1 MANEI
6 NYQQMD
12 NTENDAIKEKGLG
25 YELFEWLES
34 IAGATMV
41 VLLVVIFLFRLAVVD
56 GPSMEPTLVH
66 GDALIVTDFDYTP
79 KNGDIVIVDSEG
91 LGKFI
96 VKRVIATAGQ
106 KVRIDYSDGRV
117 YVDGAALDE
126 LDYINAAIL
135 ENSGTFEIEQTV
147 PENTVFVLGDNR
159 NHSTD
164 SRDPKVG
171 FVPLNDIYGEVV
183 LRVYPFNK
191 INTF

>member
-12 NTENDAIKEKGLG
+12 DNEIDKVKEKGLG
-25 YELFEWLES
+25 YELFEWFES
-34 IAGATMV
+34 IAIATMV

-66 GDALIVTDFDYTP
+66 GDALIVADFDYIP

-117 YVDGAALDE
+117 YVDGTALTE
-126 LDYINAAIL
+126 DYINAAIM
-135 ENSGTFEIEQTV
+135 ETGGSFETEQTV

-164 SRDPKVG
+164 SRDAKVG
-171 FVPLNDIYGEVV
+171 FVPVNDIYGEVV
-183 LRVYPFNK
+183 LRVFPPNK

>member
-12 NTENDAIKEKGLG
+12 NNEIDTVKEKGLG
-25 YELFEWLES
+25 YELFEWYES
-34 IAGATMV
+34 IAVATMV

-66 GDALIVTDFDYTP
+66 GDALIVADFDYIP
-79 KNGDIVIVDSEG
+79 KNGDVVIVDSEG

-117 YVDGAALDE
+117 YVDGVALTE
-126 LDYINAAIL
+126 DYINAAIL
-135 ENSGTFEIEQTV
+135 ETAGSFETEQVV

-171 FVPLNDIYGEVV
+171 FVPVDDIYGEVV

>member
-6 NYQQMD
+6 NYQEMD
-12 NTENDAIKEKGLG
+12 NNEIDAVKEKGLG

-34 IAGATMV
+34 LGCATMV

-56 GPSMEPTLVH
+56 GPSMEPTLLN
-66 GDALIVTDFDYTP
+66 GDALIVADFDYVP
-79 KNGDIVIVDSEG
+79 ANGDIVIVDSEG

-106 KVRIDYSDGRV
+106 TIDIDFENGLV
-117 YVDGAALDE
+117 KVDGQTLTE
-126 LDYINAAIL
+126 DYINNVTIND
-135 ENSGTFEIEQTV
+135 EGGFTYPVTV
-147 PENTVFVLGDNR
+147 PENSVFVMGDNR
-159 NHSTD
+159 MHSTD
-164 SRDPKVG
+164 SRDAKVG
-171 FVPLNDIYGEVV
+171 FVTADEIYGEVV

>member
-12 NTENDAIKEKGLG
+12 NSEIDKIKEKGLG

-56 GPSMEPTLVH
+56 GPSMEPTLDN
-66 GDALIVTDFDYTP
+66 GDALIVADFDYTP

-106 KVRIDYSDGRV
+106 TINIDFTTGAVS
-117 YVDGAALDE
+117 VDGVMLDE
-126 LDYINAAIL
+126 RSYIKTSTVLDEGAFTYPQI
-135 ENSGTFEIEQTV
+135 V
-147 PENTVFVLGDNR
+147 PENCVFVMGDNR
-159 NHSTD
+159 SNSTD

-171 FVPLNDIYGEVV
+171 FVSVDKIYGEVI
-183 LRVYPFNK
+183 LRVYPFNN